1 MKTRKS
7 LITHTI
13 YLIVMSMQ
21 VLSTP
26 FLSGKTNPGFMS
38 PTQVSAMQQ
47 ERENSPIDRIELAR
61 AQEKFKPKPIKTTK
75 KGTVKKQRIPKKTL
89 RYMTYEE
96 TKEGKNKLLASG
108 NHFVALKYQ
117 ERMLKLCDDLNEL
130 EALFLEYA
138 DTHRHCNHYDK
149 AASLYNEFVTSY
161 PGSAHTE
168 YALYQAVECSSK
180 LILDADRDQTNTHK
194 TIELAN
200 QFLEK
205 ADLFAQY
212 KDKVEEIRT
221 HCYTLLVRSEYNIYH
236 FYAYAADYNQA
247 QRRLEGLRTDWLA
260 IMPQLEPE
268 LLVLECE
275 LAKKQHNLER
285 AHEKELEL
293 ANKFPDAVPTVVAAR
308 NPITNFVAKF

>member
-7 LITHTI
+7 LITHTVHLAI
-13 YLIVMSMQ
+13 MNILVIGTS
-21 VLSTP
+21 SIW
-26 FLSGKTNPGFMS
+26 GKPNPGFMS
-38 PTQVSAMQQ
+38 PSQVSAMQQ

-161 PGSAHTE
+161 PGSTHTE

-194 TIELAN
+194 TIALAN

-212 KDKVEEIRT
+212 KEKVEKIRT

-236 FYAYAADYNQA
+236 FYEYAGDYNQA
-247 QRRLEGLRTDWLA
+247 QRRLQGLRTDWLEVV
-260 IMPQLEPE
+260 PQLEPE
-268 LLVLECE
+268 LLTLECQ
-275 LAKKQHNLER
+275 LAKKQHKLEL

-293 ANKFPDAVPTVVAAR
+293 ANKFPHAVPTVVAAHK
-308 NPITNFVAKF
+308 PVTNFVAKF